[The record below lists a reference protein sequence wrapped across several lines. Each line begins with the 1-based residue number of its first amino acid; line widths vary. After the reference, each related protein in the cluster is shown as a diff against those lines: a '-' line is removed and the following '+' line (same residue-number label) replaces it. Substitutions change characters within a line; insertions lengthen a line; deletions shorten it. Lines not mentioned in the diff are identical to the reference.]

1 MRFEM
6 IRSVN
11 RLLAQHERAVG
22 SLRQEEVV
30 SCLRHLKFLDAESVV
45 EYWLEDYND
54 RLEDFHCPWP
64 VPVMLRVE
72 TGNPDSRLVAMS
84 DIFAGGPVV
93 YAGEPLSI
101 SLLQERTKIF
111 VESIGSRW
119 QEQILQVSDD
129 ARQTS
134 LLA

>member
-1 MRFEM
+1 
-6 IRSVN
+6 
-11 RLLAQHERAVG
+11 
-22 SLRQEEVV
+22 
-30 SCLRHLKFLDAESVV
+30 
-45 EYWLEDYND
+45 
-54 RLEDFHCPWP
+54 
-64 VPVMLRVE
+64 VE
-72 TGNPDSRLVAMS
+72 TSDPDARLVAMS
-84 DIFAGGPVV
+84 DIFAGGPVI

-101 SLLQERTKIF
+101 SLLQERTRIF